1 MHRTEVAVPRLVSG
15 SMIRGEQTTE
25 IDASPEAVFAVAS
38 DLERYPEWQDFLQ
51 RVTVRERDADGR
63 ATLVEAEADAKVT
76 RLKLVLRA
84 TREEPRRVAWRTE
97 GGDVK
102 ALSGAFD
109 LAESGAGRTR
119 ATFGLEVD
127 PGFKLGLLLKGPVAD
142 RLRDRVLGGM
152 LDGLKRRAE
161 TGS

>member
-1 MHRTEVAVPRLVSG
+1 
-15 SMIRGEQTTE
+15 MIRGEQSTE
-25 IDASPEAVFAVAS
+25 IDASPEAVYAVAS

-51 RVTVRERDADGR
+51 RVTARERDADGS
-63 ATLVEAEADAKVT
+63 ATLVDAQADAKVT
-76 RLKLVLRA
+76 RLKLKLRA
-84 TREEPRRVAWRTE
+84 TRAEPRRVAWRAE

-102 ALSGAFD
+102 GLSGAFD
-109 LAESGAGRTR
+109 LADAGSGRTR

-142 RLRDRVLGGM
+142 RLRDRVLSGM

>member
-1 MHRTEVAVPRLVSG
+1 
-15 SMIRGEQTTE
+15 MIRGEQS
-25 IDASPEAVFAVAS
+25 IDIEAAPEAVFAIAS

-51 RVTVRERDADGR
+51 RVKAREHDADGR

-76 RLKLVLRA
+76 ALKLVLRA
-84 TREEPRRVAWRTE
+84 TREEPRRVAWRSD

-109 LAESGAGRTR
+109 LAEAGAGRTR

-127 PGFKLGLLLKGPVAD
+127 PGFKLGLLLRGAVAD
-142 RLRDRVLGGM
+142 RLRDRVLNGM

-161 TGS
+161 NGG

>member
-1 MHRTEVAVPRLVSG
+1 
-15 SMIRGEQTTE
+15 MIRGEESTE
-25 IDASPEAVFAVAS
+25 IDAPPEAVFAVAS

-51 RVTVRERDADGR
+51 RVSVRERDPDGR

-76 RLKLVLRA
+76 KLKLVLRA
-84 TREEPRRVAWRTE
+84 TRDEPRRVAWRAE

-102 ALSGAFD
+102 GLSGAFD
-109 LAESGAGRTR
+109 LAGAGAGRTR
-119 ATFGLEVD
+119 AAFGLEVD

-142 RLRDRVLGGM
+142 RLRDRVLQGM

-161 TGS
+161 SSA

>member
-1 MHRTEVAVPRLVSG
+1 
-15 SMIRGEQTTE
+15 MIRGEQSTE
-25 IDASPEAVFAVAS
+25 IDAPPEAVFAVAS

-51 RVTVRERDADGR
+51 RVSVRERDPNGR
-63 ATLVEAEADAKVT
+63 ATLVEAEADARVT
-76 RLKLVLRA
+76 KLKLVLRA
-84 TREEPRRVAWRTE
+84 TRDEPRRVAWRAE

-102 ALSGAFD
+102 GLSGAFD
-109 LAESGAGRTR
+109 LAEAGPGRTR

-142 RLRDRVLGGM
+142 RLRDRVLQGM

>member
-1 MHRTEVAVPRLVSG
+1 
-15 SMIRGEQTTE
+15 MIRGDQSTE
-25 IDASPEAVFAVAS
+25 IDAPSEAVFAVAS

-51 RVTVRERDADGR
+51 RVSVRERDPDGR

-76 RLKLVLRA
+76 KLKLVLRA
-84 TREEPRRVAWRTE
+84 SRDEPRRVAWRAE

-102 ALSGAFD
+102 GLSGAFD
-109 LAESGAGRTR
+109 LAEAGPGRTR

-142 RLRDRVLGGM
+142 RLRDRVLQGM

>member
-1 MHRTEVAVPRLVSG
+1 
-15 SMIRGEQTTE
+15 MIRGEQSTE
-25 IDASPEAVFAVAS
+25 IDARPEAVFAVAS

-51 RVTVRERDADGR
+51 RVSVRERDPDGR
-63 ATLVEAEADAKVT
+63 PTLVEAEADAKVT
-76 RLKLVLRA
+76 SLKLVLRA
-84 TREEPRRVAWRTE
+84 TRDEPRRVAWRAE

-109 LAESGAGRTR
+109 LGDAGPGRTR

-127 PGFKLGLLLKGPVAD
+127 PGFKLGLLLRGPVAD
-142 RLRDRVLGGM
+142 RLRDRVLQGM

-161 TGS
+161 SGG

>member
-1 MHRTEVAVPRLVSG
+1 
-15 SMIRGEQTTE
+15 MIRGEKGTD

-51 RVTVRERDADGR
+51 RVTVTDRDADGR
-63 ATLVEAEADAKVT
+63 PTLVEAEADAKVT
-76 RLKLVLRA
+76 TVKIKLRA
-84 TREEPRRVAWRTE
+84 TRDEPRRVAWRSE
-97 GGDVK
+97 GGDLK
-102 ALSGAFD
+102 GLSGAFD
-109 LAESGAGRTR
+109 IADAGAGRTR

-142 RLRDRVLGGM
+142 RLKERILNGM

-161 TGS
+161 HGR

>member
-1 MHRTEVAVPRLVSG
+1 
-15 SMIRGEQTTE
+15 MIRGEQSTE
-25 IDASPEAVFAVAS
+25 IDAPPEAVFAVAS

-51 RVTVRERDADGR
+51 RVSVRERDPDGR

-76 RLKLVLRA
+76 KLKLVLRA
-84 TREEPRRVAWRTE
+84 TRDEPRRVAWRAE

-102 ALSGAFD
+102 GLSGAFD
-109 LAESGAGRTR
+109 LAEAAPGRTR

-142 RLRDRVLGGM
+142 RLRDRVLQGM

>member
-1 MHRTEVAVPRLVSG
+1 
-15 SMIRGEQTTE
+15 MIRGEQTTD
-25 IDASPEAVFAVAS
+25 IDATPEAVFAVAS

-76 RLKLVLRA
+76 KLKLLLRA
-84 TREEPRRVAWRTE
+84 TRDQPRRVAWRAE

-102 ALSGAFD
+102 GLSGAFD
-109 LAESGAGRTR
+109 LAEAGGPGRTR

-142 RLRDRVLGGM
+142 RLRDRILSGM

-161 TGS
+161 NSG

>member
-1 MHRTEVAVPRLVSG
+1 
-15 SMIRGEQTTE
+15 MIRGEQTTD

-51 RVTVRERDADGR
+51 RITVRERDADGR
-63 ATLVEAEADAKVT
+63 ASLVDAEADAKVT
-76 RLKLVLRA
+76 QVKLKLRVSRD
-84 TREEPRRVAWRTE
+84 EPRRVAWRTE
-97 GGDVK
+97 GGDLK
-102 ALSGAFD
+102 AMSGAFD
-109 LAESGAGRTR
+109 LAEAGAGRTR

-142 RLRDRVLGGM
+142 RLRERILTGM

-161 TGS
+161 GTG

>member
-1 MHRTEVAVPRLVSG
+1 
-15 SMIRGEQTTE
+15 MIRGEQSTE
-25 IDASPEAVFAVAS
+25 IDASPEAVYAVAS

-51 RVTVRERDADGR
+51 RVTTRERDADGR
-63 ATLVEAEADAKVT
+63 ATLVDAEADAKVT
-76 RLKLVLRA
+76 RVKLKLRA
-84 TREEPRRVAWRTE
+84 TRDEPRRVAWRAE

-102 ALSGAFD
+102 GLSGAFD
-109 LAESGAGRTR
+109 LAEAGPGRTR

-142 RLRDRVLGGM
+142 RLRERVLTGM

-161 TGS
+161 GG

>member
-1 MHRTEVAVPRLVSG
+1 
-15 SMIRGEQTTE
+15 MIRGEQTTE
-25 IDASPEAVFAVAS
+25 IDAPPAAVFAVAS

-51 RVTVRERDADGR
+51 RVRVRDRDADGR

-76 RLKLVLRA
+76 KLKLVLRA
-84 TREEPRRVAWRTE
+84 SRDEPRRVAWRTE

-109 LAESGAGRTR
+109 LADAGAGAPGRTR

-142 RLRDRVLGGM
+142 RLRDRVLDGM

-161 TGS
+161 HGG